1 MIRVGIIGCGWAASQ
16 HATALREI
24 EDVKIEA
31 VADVNALIAKSFS
44 RKFDVEKIYDDYR
57 ALINDPD
64 IDAIFVTTPSK
75 FHAEQVIYAL
85 KNGKAVFSE
94 KPPSLTQDEIENI
107 KYEVERQKSIYQIG
121 FNRRYWPVYKK
132 VKELIENGKFKP
144 YSADIKMVD
153 GHMKSPKWLLD
164 SSIVGSYLHDSLIHI
179 FDLVRFLFS
188 EVSSVI
194 AISRRNLYPI
204 DDEWA
209 IILEF
214 SNGMISTITYT
225 AHASFLNPTERLE
238 IYGDHATI
246 LTEERWK
253 VIFSE
258 GIEDQPSINVYDYW
272 KLPAHILFGFKEEDE
287 DFIKAIKEGKE
298 TQVGINEAYKAMEI
312 LFACFESS
320 NKNGVRVKLVK

>member
-1 MIRVGIIGCGWAASQ
+1 MVRIGIIGCGWVASQ
-16 HATALREI
+16 HAISLREI
-24 EDVKIEA
+24 EDVEIEA
-31 VADVNALIAKSFS
+31 IADVNMSVAKSFS
-44 RKFDVEKIYDDYR
+44 RRFNVKKIYNDYR
-57 ALINDPD
+57 LLVNDSS
-64 IDAIFVTTPSK
+64 IDAVFVTTPSK

-94 KPPSLTQDEIENI
+94 KPPALTRDEIENI
-107 KYEVERQKSIYQIG
+107 KHEVERQKGIYQIG

-132 VKELIENGKFKP
+132 VKDLIINREFKP

-153 GHMKSPKWLLD
+153 GHMKSPTWLLD
-164 SSIVGSYLHDSLIHI
+164 SNIVGSYLHDSLIHI

-246 LTEERWK
+246 LTEERWR
-253 VIFSE
+253 VVFSR
-258 GIEDQPSINVYDYW
+258 GIEDQPSINIYDYW
-272 KLPAHILFGFKEEDE
+272 KVPTHILFGFKEEDK
-287 DFIKAIKEGKE
+287 DFIEAVKKGEE
-298 TQVGINEAYKAMEI
+298 TKVGINEAYKAMEI

-320 NKNGVRVKLVK
+320 NKNGVKIEIN